1 MPLRLRLLKRR
12 TTVRKMILL
21 LQDSACAKYC
31 STPVPFSVAA
41 MTHLDLRVRIRR
53 ANPVTRSATRVV
65 CRGVRG
71 DTEHTGYPSGG
82 WPIGF
87 AGTKIA
93 FARGESPSSIATVKE
108 ALSDTASA
116 SVLEWFLNIVPV
128 SLRSKTLEKGLMEGN
143 ATTQSSRTA
152 SRGESPLGLMR
163 KDGEIRLDTRRIRVL
178 SMVRARGEK
187 WGVTPANFS
196 SAHGSP
202 QREGGVP
209 VRQVGFGT
217 SNSASR
223 GAQADAV
230 RSGDRTKPPPGPRA
244 QRMPC
249 SDAGSTV
256 QEGTSAVVAPSR
268 TQIFG
273 SGEG

>member
-1 MPLRLRLLKRR
+1 MHTICVLRHRPKDFWEETAWRVQLPRKVHSQACQRVQLPKKVHSRREMMTPVKGKVLPLQ
-12 TTVRKMILL
+12 ILL
-21 LQDSACAKYC
+21 LNRGNEFRTQAIALRVQALAQFITARSRLQL
-31 STPVPFSVAA
+31 FSV
-41 MTHLDLRVRIRR
+41 
-53 ANPVTRSATRVV
+53 
-65 CRGVRG
+65 
-71 DTEHTGYPSGG
+71 
-82 WPIGF
+82 GF

-93 FARGESPSSIATVKE
+93 FARGESPSSIVTIRE
-108 ALSDTASA
+108 ALRGTASA

-128 SLRSKTLEKGLMEGN
+128 SLRSKTLEKGLMEDN
-143 ATTQSSRTA
+143 ATTQS

-178 SMVRARGEK
+178 SMVRARGKK
-187 WGVTPANFS
+187 WGATPANFS

-202 QREGGVP
+202 QRE
-209 VRQVGFGT
+209 
-217 SNSASR
+217 
-223 GAQADAV
+223 ADAV

-249 SDAGSTV
+249 SDVGSTV

>member
-1 MPLRLRLLKRR
+1 MAPQA
-12 TTVRKMILL
+12 RKKYSEATDAWVWIL
-21 LQDSACAKYC
+21 S
-31 STPVPFSVAA
+31 
-41 MTHLDLRVRIRR
+41 
-53 ANPVTRSATRVV
+53 
-65 CRGVRG
+65 
-71 DTEHTGYPSGG
+71 
-82 WPIGF
+82 
-87 AGTKIA
+87 
-93 FARGESPSSIATVKE
+93 SPSSKIVQDNKE
-108 ALSDTASA
+108 PSFSLSFSP
-116 SVLEWFLNIVPV
+116 FLFPFWDFII
-128 SLRSKTLEKGLMEGN
+128 SLTNLP
-143 ATTQSSRTA
+143 TTPITGRTA

-187 WGVTPANFS
+187 WGATPANFS
-196 SAHGSP
+196 SADGSP
-202 QREGGVP
+202 QREGCVP

-217 SNSASR
+217 GDSASR

-230 RSGDRTKPPPGPRA
+230 RSGDRTKPPSGPRA

-273 SGEG
+273 SERGRRALAPQFSQFSGFREICVFRLDYREYAPPRRENNLVAWCVGPSRSSAKKAKF